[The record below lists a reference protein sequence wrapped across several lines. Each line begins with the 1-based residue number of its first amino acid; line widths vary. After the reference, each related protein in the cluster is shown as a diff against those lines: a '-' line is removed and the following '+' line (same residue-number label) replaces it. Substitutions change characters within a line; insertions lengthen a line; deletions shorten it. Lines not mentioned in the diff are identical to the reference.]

1 MHGVVRLSGSE
12 GDGAQDTCGATFT
25 LGPSCCHH
33 LRPRLHVPF
42 PAVVATG
49 GASSQVWVWFPRMT
63 PQAPAPTARP
73 TYLHCLRP
81 HVEGVQPVAEARVAV
96 ELGGPLPGGHA
107 QLALPLL
114 ANVPDQLRLRGGVPR
129 REKRGS
135 LGARACGS
143 PKHDMGSSGKHEPV
157 IRTGACQLPLC
168 CPSNRVTQ
176 ETEGGGGR
184 GGGSGRACGE
194 T

>member
-1 MHGVVRLSGSE
+1 MVQLSGSE

-42 PAVVATG
+42 PSVVATG

-73 TYLHCLRP
+73 AYLHCLRP

-114 ANVPDQLRLRGGVPR
+114 ANVPDQLRLRGGCPGEKSGVHWGHVPVAAP
-129 REKRGS
+129 S
-135 LGARACGS
+135 TTWGALANTS
-143 PKHDMGSSGKHEPV
+143 P
-157 IRTGACQLPLC
+157 
-168 CPSNRVTQ
+168 
-176 ETEGGGGR
+176 
-184 GGGSGRACGE
+184 
-194 T
+194 